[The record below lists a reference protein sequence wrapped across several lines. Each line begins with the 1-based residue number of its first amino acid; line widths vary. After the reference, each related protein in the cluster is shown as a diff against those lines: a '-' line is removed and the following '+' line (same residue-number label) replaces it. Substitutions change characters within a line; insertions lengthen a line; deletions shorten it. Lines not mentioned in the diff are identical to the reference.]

1 MYFKITS
8 FIILFLFFINCNVI
22 NPKKEDKSTNNLLTL
37 FALTQIPQQGEIKFN
52 AILNSKAVE
61 CGDTTYTLP
70 GGQVVQMRDFR
81 FFIQAARL
89 INYDGTKS
97 AVTFNSIDNFQYT
110 EGANQVALLDF
121 TKVGSG
127 KCIGTSDDDKTNI
140 KISGSFLKGNFKGI
154 ELDIGV
160 PGAFNHRDSSKQL
173 STNPLRSATGL
184 TWAWTTGYKFMR
196 IELTATS
203 TNFVLHLGSTNC
215 TGDSS
220 IEYGQPGAVTCAN
233 SYRPTIV
240 IEPTGG
246 FNPDTDTITIDAD
259 EFFRGNGGVPTS
271 AYASGTALS
280 CMPIGNGAGT
290 GGTAATCGPI
300 LKNLGLVPGTKT
312 GFTSALATETG
323 VGTVDLS
330 IQQPIFK
337 VVK

>member
-1 MYFKITS
+1 MCFKNIT
-8 FIILFLFFINCNVI
+8 FFILFLFFINCNLI
-22 NPKKEDKSTNNLLTL
+22 NSKKEDKTTNNLLTL

-52 AILNSKAVE
+52 AILNSKSVE

-97 AVTFNSIDNFQYT
+97 AITFNSVDNFQYT

-127 KCIGTSDDDKTNI
+127 KCIGTSDDDKTNT
-140 KISGSFLKGNFKGI
+140 KISGSYQKGNFKGI

-196 IELTATS
+196 IELTATY
-203 TNFVLHLGSTNC
+203 TNFVLHLGSTNH
-215 TGDSS
+215 
-220 IEYGQPGAVTCAN
+220 YPA
-233 SYRPTIV
+233 
-240 IEPTGG
+240 
-246 FNPDTDTITIDAD
+246 
-259 EFFRGNGGVPTS
+259 
-271 AYASGTALS
+271 
-280 CMPIGNGAGT
+280 
-290 GGTAATCGPI
+290 
-300 LKNLGLVPGTKT
+300 
-312 GFTSALATETG
+312 
-323 VGTVDLS
+323 
-330 IQQPIFK
+330 
-337 VVK
+337 